1 MQYRQFKISQEGL
14 DDPKHGN
21 FQRICP
27 QADSFYRL
35 HVWVYIPRGP
45 ACTFLIDG
53 DCDGD
58 GDGDGDENN
67 NSDDDNNGNNNDNNN
82 KQTK

>member
-14 DDPKHGN
+14 YDPKHGN
-21 FQRICP
+21 FQIICP

-35 HVWVYIPRGP
+35 HTLSICMRVYPQGP
-45 ACTFLIDG
+45 SMHFLSDG
-53 DCDGD
+53 DC
-58 GDGDGDENN
+58 DGDGDENN

>member
-1 MQYRQFKISQEGL
+1 MVIFKESAL
-14 DDPKHGN
+14 R
-21 FQRICP
+21 RILFIGCIL
-27 QADSFYRL
+27 RL
-35 HVWVYIPRGP
+35 YVCVYIPRGP
-45 ACTFLIDG
+45 ACTFLSDG

-67 NSDDDNNGNNNDNNN
+67 NSDNDNNGNNYDNNN